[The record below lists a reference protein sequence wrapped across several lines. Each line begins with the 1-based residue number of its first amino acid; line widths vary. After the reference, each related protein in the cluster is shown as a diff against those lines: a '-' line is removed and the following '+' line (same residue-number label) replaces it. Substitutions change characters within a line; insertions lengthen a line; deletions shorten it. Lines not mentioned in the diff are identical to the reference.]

1 MAFTYLHS
9 KHSKTLFIK
18 TALLFILLITSP
30 LLFSQ
35 NTTILDYH
43 FEDALIDLGLDDNLD
58 GSVQTSHIDTL
69 TYLDVSGYDIFNL
82 SGIEDFSSLN
92 YLNCGENQLT
102 ILNLSANTQLQ
113 ALHCGGNQLTTLDL
127 SSNIALN
134 YLYCEN
140 NNLSSIDVGQ
150 CYDLRWLAC
159 MYNQLTSL
167 DVSNCSVLEHLWCQY
182 NLLTSL
188 DVSQC
193 PELDWL
199 DCSYN
204 QLTSLDVSNNPLLH
218 TLFCYNNLLETVDI
232 SNNPNIYCTDFEN
245 NQIIN
250 IVLNPNVSCLK
261 LANNQLTSLDISG
274 YGNLVN
280 LDIRYNP
287 LICLNLA
294 NGNNQNLSLEASES
308 PDLTCVQVDN
318 VNNPLTWY
326 SMFPESVLSED
337 CTSDCS
343 MGVGNLSSAPKKLH
357 KVLDLMGRETT
368 FKPNTPLIYLYS
380 DGSTEKILSV
390 E

>member
-1 MAFTYLHS
+1 M
-9 KHSKTLFIK
+9 K

-113 ALHCGGNQLTTLDL
+113 ELHCGGNQLTSLDL
-127 SSNIALN
+127 SNNPSVNTLT
-134 YLYCEN
+134 CHS
-140 NNLSSIDVGQ
+140 NNLSSIDLGQ
-150 CYDLRWLAC
+150 CNLEWFQC

-167 DVSNCSVLEHLWCQY
+167 DVTNCSNLSRFECQY

-193 PELDWL
+193 PELWWF

-204 QLTSLDVSNNPLLH
+204 QLTGIDVSNNPLLWWF
-218 TLFCYNNLLETVDI
+218 FCSNNLIETIDI
-232 SNNPNIYCTDFEN
+232 SNNPNIECIDFEN

-250 IVLNPNVSCLK
+250 IVLNPNVTCLK

-287 LICLNLA
+287 LVCLNLA

-308 PDLTCVQVDN
+308 PDLACVQVDN
-318 VNNPLTWY
+318 INNALTWY

-337 CTSDCS
+337 CASDCS
-343 MGVGNLSSAPKKLH
+343 MGVSNLSSTPKKLV
-357 KVLDLMGRETT
+357 KIVDYTGLETT
-368 FKPNTPLIYLYS
+368 FKPNTTLIYLYS
-380 DGSTEKILSV
+380 DGSTEKV
-390 E
+390 FVTE

>member
-1 MAFTYLHS
+1 M
-9 KHSKTLFIK
+9 K
-18 TALLFILLITSP
+18 TALLFILLISSP

-58 GSVQTSHIDTL
+58 GSVQTSHIDSL
-69 TYLDVSGYDIFNL
+69 TYLDVSGDDIFDL

-92 YLNCGENQLT
+92 YLNCGGNQLT
-102 ILNLSANTQLQ
+102 SLDLSANTQLQ
-113 ALHCGGNQLTTLDL
+113 ELHCGGNQLTSLDL
-127 SSNIALN
+127 SNNPSVNTLTCSSND
-134 YLYCEN
+134 
-140 NNLSSIDVGQ
+140 LSSIDLGKCNLEWFQ
-150 CYDLRWLAC
+150 C

-167 DVSNCSVLEHLWCQY
+167 DVSNCFNLNVLWCQY

-193 PELDWL
+193 PELGWL

-204 QLTSLDVSNNPLLH
+204 QLTGIDVSNNPLLSY
-218 TLFCYNNLLETVDI
+218 LFCTNNLIDYIDI
-232 SNNPNIYCTDFEN
+232 SNNPNLECTDFEN

-250 IVLNPNVSCLK
+250 IVLNPSVSCLK

-274 YGNLVN
+274 YSIFN

-294 NGNNQNLSLEASES
+294 NGNNQNLSVEASES
-308 PDLTCVQVDN
+308 PDLACVQVDN
-318 VNNPLTWY
+318 INNPLTWY

-337 CTSDCS
+337 CASDCS

-357 KVLDLMGRETT
+357 KVLDLMGRETR